1 MWQRDPTKEP
11 MCVYRE
17 MYTSDDYLKM
27 EEEIAL
33 QTPSPGPGEP
43 YVENVILP
51 IKGFSDLTMLT
62 NFGSA
67 SLWPIYWWFAFIS
80 KYTLTKPS
88 LYSAYHMAY
97 IPSVCFFCVW
107 IHFSLDTATR
117 HCCWW
122 IPKVLWQSS
131 DCRSTYSF
139 EMWSLPCNME
149 ALVQNNPRFREA
161 YQYGIVLPC
170 IDDILCRF
178 FIRYIFHSCDYLE
191 K

>member
-67 SLWPIYWWFAFIS
+67 SLWPIY
-80 KYTLTKPS
+80 
-88 LYSAYHMAY
+88 
-97 IPSVCFFCVW
+97 
-107 IHFSLDTATR
+107 
-117 HCCWW
+117 
-122 IPKVLWQSS
+122 
-131 DCRSTYSF
+131 
-139 EMWSLPCNME
+139 
-149 ALVQNNPRFREA
+149 
-161 YQYGIVLPC
+161 
-170 IDDILCRF
+170 
-178 FIRYIFHSCDYLE
+178 
-191 K
+191 